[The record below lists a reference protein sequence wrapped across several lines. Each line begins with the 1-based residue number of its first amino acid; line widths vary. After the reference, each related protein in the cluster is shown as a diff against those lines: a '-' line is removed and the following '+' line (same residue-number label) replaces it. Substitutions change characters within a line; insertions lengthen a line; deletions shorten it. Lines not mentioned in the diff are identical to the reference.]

1 MRHRS
6 PSRSRKPLLITAVG
20 ALLAGAAAL
29 GIQSAYAED
38 GDGTNLARG
47 KTATGSAPCRPA
59 EAPASAVNGTT
70 GNGLADKWCSGVR
83 NAALTVDLGAPAAIG
98 KLIVRH
104 AGAGGEPRARNTR
117 DFELA
122 VSADGR
128 TFTQASE
135 VSNNTADVTVHP
147 IATVAARFVRL
158 TVTRATSTADTAARI
173 YELEVYAASQPLPAG
188 PSPTA
193 TVAPTT
199 VAPTTVAPTT
209 AAPTTA
215 APTSGA
221 PTTAAPTRTTV
232 PAASCHQDA
241 PATLTD
247 YISDHRDALTRTACN
262 ADVAVYF
269 DNDLKA
275 LPAAHVAWVSPFV
288 TDVWKYIKATYGKC
302 DVDRQLPAPI
312 GPGCTNFGAPK
323 PALAFFHQGRHGG
336 GTVNNRF
343 DANSGFRTTID
354 VGDTGWDESNG
365 VLHDEIVHEACHEVE
380 GSSQGVHESPAFD
393 VWGDSKWAEFCVYD
407 FYANTG
413 RTADA
418 QRTEA
423 LFSGHADNLPA
434 GAKDAHWFK
443 DWFLP
448 LWHDSGNNAAVMQR
462 YFGLLSQHFPTRTE
476 NSGRNLIYTRRMNAG
491 EYVLFTSAAAGK
503 DLSGRAAQA
512 FNSGFSRAQFEQAR
526 KDFPGVTF

>member
-1 MRHRS
+1 M
-6 PSRSRKPLLITAVG
+6 G
-20 ALLAGAAAL
+20 
-29 GIQSAYAED
+29 
-38 GDGTNLARG
+38 
-47 KTATGSAPCRPA
+47 
-59 EAPASAVNGTT
+59 
-70 GNGLADKWCSGVR
+70 
-83 NAALTVDLGAPAAIG
+83 
-98 KLIVRH
+98 
-104 AGAGGEPRARNTR
+104 
-117 DFELA
+117 
-122 VSADGR
+122 
-128 TFTQASE
+128 
-135 VSNNTADVTVHP
+135 
-147 IATVAARFVRL
+147 
-158 TVTRATSTADTAARI
+158 
-173 YELEVYAASQPLPAG
+173 
-188 PSPTA
+188 
-193 TVAPTT
+193 
-199 VAPTTVAPTT
+199 
-209 AAPTTA
+209 
-215 APTSGA
+215 
-221 PTTAAPTRTTV
+221 
-232 PAASCHQDA
+232 
-241 PATLTD
+241 
-247 YISDHRDALTRTACN
+247 
-262 ADVAVYF
+262 
-269 DNDLKA
+269 
-275 LPAAHVAWVSPFV
+275 SPFV

-336 GTVNNRF
+336 GTVDNRF

-380 GSSQGVHESPAFD
+380 GSSRAYTNHLPSTCGVTRS
-393 VWGDSKWAEFCVYD
+393 
-407 FYANTG
+407 G
-413 RTADA
+413 RSSASTTSTPTPVARLTRSD
-418 QRTEA
+418 RA